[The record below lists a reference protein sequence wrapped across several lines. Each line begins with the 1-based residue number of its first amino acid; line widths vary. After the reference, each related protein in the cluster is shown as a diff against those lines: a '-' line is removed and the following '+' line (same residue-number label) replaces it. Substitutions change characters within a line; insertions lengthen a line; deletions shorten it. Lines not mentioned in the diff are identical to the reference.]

1 MRKLLL
7 GAILLFSTLG
17 FSQSETITINTN
29 KMIGL
34 GVQMDVDYEIVITD
48 KLLTLRLT
56 DEKYIKNTQ
65 KYSTYDL
72 SKPLTL
78 VDLDLMGVKFISKQN
93 DLYTYQGKN
102 IRIQLLNGEHVKSLT
117 LETKDDFTG
126 DITKLMYIKL

>member
-29 KMIGL
+29 KMVGL
-34 GVQMDVDYEIVITD
+34 GMSVDVYYEIVITD

-56 DEKYIKNTQ
+56 DEKYIKDTQ

-78 VDLDLMGVKFISKQN
+78 VDFDLMNVKFVSKIN

-126 DITKLMYIKL
+126 DITKLIYIKL